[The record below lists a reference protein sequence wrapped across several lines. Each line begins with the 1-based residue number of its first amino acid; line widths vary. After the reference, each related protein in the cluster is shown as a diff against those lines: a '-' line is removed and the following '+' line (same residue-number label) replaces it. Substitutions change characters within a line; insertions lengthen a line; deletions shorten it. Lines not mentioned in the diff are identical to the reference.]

1 LLGLVTR
8 IRVSRVSRTDYAA
21 FGRNRLNAESVID
34 SSKLKRAIGE
44 KPVSTFSPRASIKA
58 VAIGVVGAALGALGA
73 AATGSPY
80 DGKWII
86 DATASG
92 GLCPVRSKRLGAL
105 VSAGRVMKILGLPSP
120 QTVGF
125 VDSSGVVTI
134 EVKTLGVTA
143 HVKGKMDGKTGQGEW
158 SSNSFFCPGGGW
170 RAAASGGGQPPSPVK
185 PVKPVSATTVLSP
198 IY

>member
-1 LLGLVTR
+1 M
-8 IRVSRVSRTDYAA
+8 DHAA
-21 FGRNRLNAESVID
+21 FRRNRPNAENVID
-34 SSKLKRAIGE
+34 SRKLERAIGE
-44 KPVSTFSPRASIKA
+44 KLVSTFTPRASIKA
-58 VAIGVVGAALGALGA
+58 VAIGAAASTLVALGA
-73 AATGSPY
+73 AATGSSTPY

-92 GLCPVRSKRLGAL
+92 ALCPVRSKRLGAL
-105 VSAGRVMKILGLPSP
+105 VTAGRVLKILGLPSP

-143 HVKGKMDGKTGQGEW
+143 HIKGKLVGKTGEGEW

-170 RAAASGGGQPPSPVK
+170 RAAASGGGPTPRPAK
-185 PVKPVSATTVLSP
+185 PVTPIAASPISSP